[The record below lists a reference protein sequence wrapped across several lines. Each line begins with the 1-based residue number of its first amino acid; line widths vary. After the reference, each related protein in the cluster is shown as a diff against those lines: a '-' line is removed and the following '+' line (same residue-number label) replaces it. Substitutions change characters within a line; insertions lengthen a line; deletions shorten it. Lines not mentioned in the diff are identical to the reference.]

1 MLTGYMGDCSV
12 SSPGFILC
20 GCFGCVQKHCRIVY
34 LSGTFIADCLMA
46 SFKVICANVFANCF
60 SCFFEIGVFCEIRFL
75 ILEASEPPFNHD
87 VICPAAFP
95 VHALTDSVV
104 TDEVN
109 VFIAGELAALIRVM
123 PNTG

>member
-1 MLTGYMGDCSV
+1 MQHL
-12 SSPGFILC
+12 PQFILC
-20 GCFGCVQKHCRIVY
+20 GCSGFIQKHCRIVY
-34 LSGTFIADCLMA
+34 LSRMFIAYGLMA
-46 SFKVICANVFANCF
+46 SFKVIGVDVSANCF
-60 SCFFEIGVFCEIRFL
+60 SCFFEIGVFCEICFL

-109 VFIAGELAALIRVM
+109 VFIAGELAALIRII
-123 PNTG
+123 PYSA